1 MASDEKYKEITDK
14 LLDGVT
20 EVFHGDRFK
29 QYLQTMSKFH
39 SYSFR
44 NSLLIHLQMPEAKRV
59 AGFESW
65 KKLNRYVK
73 RGQKGIAI
81 FAPYLI
87 KKKIQLESENP
98 AKEGEE
104 TEQSVVKFK
113 IAYVWD
119 VSQTEGDPLPSF
131 CNELTGKI
139 DRFDQIF
146 SMLKDIS
153 PYNICF
159 EQIPGNTKG
168 YCNSENKKIAIKISM
183 SDEQTI
189 KTLIHEIAHSLLHED
204 SKKSREQEEVEAES
218 VAFIISDFLGV
229 DTSSYSF
236 DYVAIWSSKMEASEL
251 QDILANIQQ
260 QASAIV
266 SQLSEKFEALA
277 QEKEKVEPITE
288 CGLDEKLHQAEQ
300 KIARSNQQQEVMKYG
315 KNLFQ

>member
-1 MASDEKYKEITDK
+1 MASDKKYQEITEK
-14 LLDGVT
+14 LLNGVT
-20 EVFHGDRFK
+20 EVFQGDRFK

-65 KKLNRYVK
+65 KKFNRYVK

-87 KKKIQLESENP
+87 KKKVQSESENP
-98 AKEGEE
+98 EEDGGE
-104 TEQSVVKFK
+104 TEQALVKFK
-113 IAYVWD
+113 ITYVWD
-119 VSQTEGDPLPSF
+119 VSQTEGEPLPSF
-131 CNELTGKI
+131 CNELTGDV

-146 SMLKDIS
+146 SMLKEIS
-153 PYNICF
+153 LYSIIF
-159 EQIPGNTKG
+159 EQIPGTVKG
-168 YCNSENKKIAIKISM
+168 YCSSENRKIAIQIGM

-236 DYVAIWSSKMEASEL
+236 DYVAVWSREMETSEL
-251 QDILANIQQ
+251 QEILANIQQ
-260 QASAIV
+260 QASTII
-266 SQLSEKFEALA
+266 SQLSEKIDVLA
-277 QEKEKVEPITE
+277 QEEEKAQPLIE
-288 CGLDEKLHQAEQ
+288 CGLDEKLHLAEQ
-300 KIARSNQQQEVMKYG
+300 RIAKNNQRQEVVVDG

>member
-1 MASDEKYKEITDK
+1 MASDKKYQEITEK
-14 LLDGVT
+14 LLNGVT
-20 EVFHGDRFK
+20 EVFQGDRFK

-65 KKLNRYVK
+65 KKFNRYVK

-87 KKKIQLESENP
+87 KKKVQSESENP
-98 AKEGEE
+98 EEDGGE
-104 TEQSVVKFK
+104 TEQALVKFK
-113 IAYVWD
+113 ITYVWD
-119 VSQTEGDPLPSF
+119 VSQTEGEPLPSF
-131 CNELTGKI
+131 CNELTGDV

-146 SMLKDIS
+146 SMLKEIS
-153 PYNICF
+153 LYSISF
-159 EQIPGNTKG
+159 EQIPGTVKG
-168 YCNSENKKIAIKISM
+168 YCSSENRKIAIQIGM

-236 DYVAIWSSKMEASEL
+236 DYVAVWSREMETSEL
-251 QDILANIQQ
+251 QEILANIQQ
-260 QASAIV
+260 QASTII
-266 SQLSEKFEALA
+266 SQLSEKIDVLA
-277 QEKEKVEPITE
+277 QEEEKAQPLIE
-288 CGLDEKLHQAEQ
+288 CGLDEKLHLAEQ
-300 KIARSNQQQEVMKYG
+300 RIAKNNQRQEVVVDG

>member
-1 MASDEKYKEITDK
+1 MASDEKYKEITEK
-14 LLDGVT
+14 LLNGVT
-20 EVFHGDRFK
+20 EVFQGDRFK

-65 KKLNRYVK
+65 KKFNRFVK

-81 FAPYLI
+81 FAPFII
-87 KKKIQLESENP
+87 KKKIQLESETP
-98 AKEGEE
+98 EKDREEKE
-104 TEQSVVKFK
+104 QAVVKFK
-113 IAYVWD
+113 ITYVWD

-131 CNELTGKI
+131 CNELTGNV

-146 SMLKDIS
+146 SMLKEIS
-153 PYNICF
+153 PYNISF
-159 EQIPGNTKG
+159 EQIPGAVKG
-168 YCNSENKKIAIKISM
+168 YCSSDNRKIAIQMGM

-236 DYVAIWSSKMEASEL
+236 DYVAIWSREMET
-251 QDILANIQQ
+251 
-260 QASAIV
+260 
-266 SQLSEKFEALA
+266 LSL
-277 QEKEKVEPITE
+277 I
-288 CGLDEKLHQAEQ
+288 H
-300 KIARSNQQQEVMKYG
+300 I
-315 KNLFQ
+315 